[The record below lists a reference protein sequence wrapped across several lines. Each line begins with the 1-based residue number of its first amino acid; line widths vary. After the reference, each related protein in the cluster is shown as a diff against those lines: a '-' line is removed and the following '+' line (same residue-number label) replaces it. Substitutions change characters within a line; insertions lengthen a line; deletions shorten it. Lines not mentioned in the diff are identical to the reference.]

1 MTKTIKETDPKTMV
15 TPFAFEIAPQVLYT
29 PLATPLKRGMAM
41 AVDGLLISVLAEQAG
56 WVFILLVGLTLLIQR
71 KSYELGK
78 VLKWG
83 LYLSMFVM
91 MLWVTFDNLVLTDS
105 PGSDGQ
111 NQDSETYVTAPS
123 VSEVIG
129 YLPEIISFSMCEELN
144 CAQTELNSLIKVLKQ
159 TALAEEEQKAIL
171 VSAIKELALTSDEK
185 AQLQHDI
192 SQAYPEQTIEQE
204 VEQKVEQEVERKV
217 GPEASSVGED
227 GVKQDSQQ
235 QTEMNVA
242 HADETTK
249 PLAGEEPV
257 SREDVDTKESL
268 TYPLTGIAKQAEE
281 GKSHL
286 EKLDED
292 DDGGE
297 YSLISWAKGILN
309 DLGLGFGWA
318 AFYFTVFTAWFD
330 GQTLGK
336 KLLRIRVI
344 QLDGTGLSLWDAFGR
359 YGGYGAGFATGLLG
373 FLQIYWDANR
383 QAIQDK
389 ISATVVV
396 DLTKERDESMVTLS
410 SIEPLFNKGN
420 ADSAM

>member
-1 MTKTIKETDPKTMV
+1 MTKTIKEADPKTMV

-41 AVDGLLISVLAEQAG
+41 AVDGLLITVLAEQAG
-56 WVFILLVGLTLLIQR
+56 WVFLLLVGLTLLIQR
-71 KSYELGK
+71 KSHELGK

-91 MLWVTFDNLVLTDS
+91 MLWVTFENLVSTDS
-105 PGSDGQ
+105 AGSDGQ
-111 NQDSETYVTAPS
+111 AQDSETYITAPS

-129 YLPEIISFSMCEELN
+129 YLPEIIKFSMCVELS
-144 CAQTELNSLIKVLKQ
+144 CAQTELASLIKVLKQ
-159 TALAEEEQKAIL
+159 TNMAEVEQKAL
-171 VSAIKELALTSDEK
+171 LSSSIKELELTDDEK
-185 AQLQHDI
+185 AQLHRDI
-192 SQAYPEQTIEQE
+192 SQAYPEQAIEQE
-204 VEQKVEQEVERKV
+204 VESDVEQNVEQ
-217 GPEASSVGED
+217 A
-227 GVKQDSQQ
+227 VKQKNEMSAIHPDESEKWLVDEESVS
-235 QTEMNVA
+235 TEA
-242 HADETTK
+242 
-249 PLAGEEPV
+249 
-257 SREDVDTKESL
+257 VDTEEAL

-292 DDGGE
+292 DDGGG

-389 ISATVVV
+389 ISATVVI
-396 DLTKERDESMVTLS
+396 DLTKQRDESMVTLS
-410 SIEPLFNKGN
+410 YIEPLFNQKHT
-420 ADSAM
+420 D

>member
-29 PLATPLKRGMAM
+29 PLASPLKRGMAM

-71 KSYELGK
+71 KSHELGK

-91 MLWVTFDNLVLTDS
+91 MLWVTFENLVSTR
-105 PGSDGQ
+105 SDGQ
-111 NQDSETYVTAPS
+111 AQEEETYIMAPS
-123 VSEVIG
+123 VGEVIG
-129 YLPEIISFSMCEELN
+129 YLPEIIRFSMCEELT
-144 CAQTELNSLIKVLKQ
+144 CAQTELDSLIKVLKQ
-159 TALAEEEQKAIL
+159 TNLAEAEQKAIL
-171 VSAIKELALTSDEK
+171 FGSIKELALTDDEK
-185 AQLQHDI
+185 GQLQRDI
-192 SQAYPEQTIEQE
+192 SQAYPEQAIEQE
-204 VEQKVEQEVERKV
+204 VQPEIDPDVEQGVQQKNEVNTIHPDESEKWLV
-217 GPEASSVGED
+217 EEEFVSTEAVD
-227 GVKQDSQQ
+227 I
-235 QTEMNVA
+235 
-242 HADETTK
+242 
-249 PLAGEEPV
+249 EEA
-257 SREDVDTKESL
+257 L
-268 TYPLTGIAKQAEE
+268 THPLTGIAKQTEE
-281 GKSHL
+281 GESHL

-292 DDGGE
+292 DAEGE

-336 KLLRIRVI
+336 KLFRIRVI

-389 ISATVVV
+389 ISATVVI
-396 DLTKERDESMVTLS
+396 DLTKQRDESMVTLS
-410 SIEPLFNKGN
+410 YIEPLFNQKHT
-420 ADSAM
+420 D

>member
-29 PLATPLKRGMAM
+29 PLASPLKRGMAM

-71 KSYELGK
+71 KSYEIGK

-91 MLWVTFDNLVLTDS
+91 MLWVTFENLVST
-105 PGSDGQ
+105 GADGETQ
-111 NQDSETYVTAPS
+111 ESESYITAPS
-123 VSEVIG
+123 VGEVLG
-129 YLPEIISFSMCEELN
+129 YLPEIIQFSMCEEIT
-144 CAQTELNSLIKVLKQ
+144 CAQTELGSLIKVLKQ
-159 TALAEEEQKAIL
+159 TNLAEAEQKAIL
-171 VSAIKELALTSDEK
+171 IGAIKELALTHDEK
-185 AQLQHDI
+185 AQLQRDI
-192 SQAYPEQTIEQE
+192 SQAYPEQTIKKEVKQE
-204 VEQKVEQEVERKV
+204 VEPYVESSVEQGVQQEAAQQKGEVN
-217 GPEASSVGED
+217 GNHSGESEQALID
-227 GVKQDSQQ
+227 
-235 QTEMNVA
+235 
-242 HADETTK
+242 
-249 PLAGEEPV
+249 EEPV
-257 SREDVDTKESL
+257 STEQTRSIESL
-268 TYPLTGIAKQAEE
+268 THPSVGTAEQTE
-281 GKSHL
+281 VEKSHL
-286 EKLDED
+286 EQLDEED
-292 DDGGE
+292 GGGE

-336 KLLRIRVI
+336 KLFRIRVI

-396 DLTKERDESMVTLS
+396 DLTKEKDESMVTLS
-410 SIEPLFNKGN
+410 YIEPLFTKEK
-420 ADSAM
+420 ADPAM

>member
-29 PLATPLKRGMAM
+29 PLASPLKRGMAM

-71 KSYELGK
+71 KSHELGK

-91 MLWVTFDNLVLTDS
+91 MLWVTFENLVSTS
-105 PGSDGQ
+105 SDGQ
-111 NQDSETYVTAPS
+111 TQESESYITAPS
-123 VSEVIG
+123 VGEVIG
-129 YLPEIISFSMCEELN
+129 YLPEIIRFSMCEELS
-144 CAQTELNSLIKVLKQ
+144 CAQTELDALIKVLKQ
-159 TALAEEEQKAIL
+159 TNLAEAEQKAIL
-171 VSAIKELALTSDEK
+171 IGAIKELALTDDEK
-185 AQLQHDI
+185 GQLQRDI

-204 VEQKVEQEVERKV
+204 VEPDVEQGIQQEDVQQKSDMS
-217 GPEASSVGED
+217 GIHPDEAV
-227 GVKQDSQQ
+227 
-235 QTEMNVA
+235 
-242 HADETTK
+242 K
-249 PLAGEEPV
+249 PLTDEEPV
-257 SREDVDTKESL
+257 SMEPVDTEEAL
-268 TYPLTGIAKQAEE
+268 TYPLTGIAKQTEE
-281 GKSHL
+281 GESHL

-292 DDGGE
+292 DAEGE

-336 KLLRIRVI
+336 KLFRIRVI

-396 DLTKERDESMVTLS
+396 DLTKEKDESMVTLS
-410 SIEPLFNKGN
+410 YIEPLFNQKHT
-420 ADSAM
+420 D

>member
-71 KSYELGK
+71 KSYEFGK

-91 MLWVTFDNLVLTDS
+91 MLWVTFENLVSTS
-105 PGSDGQ
+105 SDEQ
-111 NQDSETYVTAPS
+111 NPESESYITTPS
-123 VSEVIG
+123 VGEVIG
-129 YLPEIISFSMCEELN
+129 YLPEIIRFSMCEELT
-144 CAQTELNSLIKVLKQ
+144 CAQTELDSLIKVLKQ
-159 TALAEEEQKAIL
+159 TNLAEAEQTKLLIG
-171 VSAIKELALTSDEK
+171 AIKELELTHDEK
-185 AQLQHDI
+185 AVLQRDI
-192 SQAYPEQTIEQE
+192 SQAYPEQLIEQE
-204 VEQKVEQEVERKV
+204 VGQEVEPDV
-217 GPEASSVGED
+217 EPSVQQE
-227 GVKQDSQQ
+227 GVQQ
-235 QTEMNVA
+235 KSEMNGIHPGEAV
-242 HADETTK
+242 K
-249 PLAGEEPV
+249 PLAVEEPV
-257 SREDVDTKESL
+257 SREAIDTDEPL
-268 TYPLTGIAKQAEE
+268 TYPLSGIAKQTEE

-336 KLLRIRVI
+336 KLFRIRVI
-344 QLDGTGLSLWDAFGR
+344 QLDGTGLSLWGAFGR

-373 FLQIYWDANR
+373 FFQIYWDANR

-396 DLTKERDESMVTLS
+396 DLTKEKDESMVTLS
-410 SIEPLFNKGN
+410 YIEPLFNKGN
-420 ADSAM
+420 TDSAM